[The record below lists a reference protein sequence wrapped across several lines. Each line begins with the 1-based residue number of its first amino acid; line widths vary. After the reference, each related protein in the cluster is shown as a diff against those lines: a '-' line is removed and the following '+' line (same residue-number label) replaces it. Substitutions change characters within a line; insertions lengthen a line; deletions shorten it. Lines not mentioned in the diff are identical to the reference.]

1 MLKHARLSPSSSAR
15 WLSCTASV
23 EASDKYPN
31 STNSAAEWG
40 TNVHYLGELLLTG
53 SENVTVGSVHKEN
66 PESVTFTVDTEML
79 KTAEEYAD
87 YVNSFID
94 KDSVVLIEE
103 QFDLSCIS
111 PNQFGT
117 SDATV
122 LNGTHLHVMDLKT
135 GHGIVMAEQNTQM
148 MLYAIGAVEELES
161 IYDIDEI
168 TLHIVQTR
176 AGHIDSWN
184 LHYQDLMKFK
194 EFATTQ
200 AKAIIEGNTKFN
212 PTKKGCQWCPHSR
225 DCDALKNH
233 VTETVTGAFEN
244 LEDIEGQADKVDT
257 THIKNI
263 LDNADLI
270 IGFVKAIQDVALEK
284 MQEGVEIDGY
294 KIIKTRKNKAWSDKE
309 GAEKYLTRKLK
320 LSGAFKRTLITP
332 TQAIKALGK
341 DNSKFLEKL
350 FTIPEG
356 DLKVVSNDTKGEAI
370 VNVAEQ
376 FNIV

>member
-1 MLKHARLSPSSSAR
+1 MTHARLSPSSSAR
-15 WLSCTASV
+15 WLTCTASV
-23 EASDKYPN
+23 EASDKYEN
-31 STNSAAEWG
+31 TTNPSAIWG
-40 TNVHYLGELLLTG
+40 TNVHYLGEQMLKG
-53 SENVTVGSVHKEN
+53 NEIAVGQRHTEQGV
-66 PESVTFTVDTEML
+66 VFVVDAEML

-87 YVNSFID
+87 YVNSYID
-94 KDSVVLIEE
+94 KNSVVLIEE

-122 LNGTHLHVMDLKT
+122 LNGTHLHVFDLKT
-135 GHGIVMAEQNTQM
+135 GHGIVNAEQNTQM

-184 LHYQDLMKFK
+184 LHYQDLMHFK
-194 EFATTQ
+194 SFAVIQ
-200 AKAIIEGNTKFN
+200 ADAIISGETKFN

-233 VTETVTGAFEN
+233 VTETVTGAFDN

-284 MQEGVEIDGY
+284 MQEGIEIDGY
-294 KIIKTRKNKAWSDKE
+294 KIIKTRKNKKWADVES
-309 GAEKYLTRKLK
+309 AEKYLVRKLK
-320 LSGAFKRTLITP
+320 QAGAFKRTLITP
-332 TQAIKALGK
+332 TQAIKAVGK
-341 DNSKFLEKL
+341 DNAKHLEKL
-350 FTIPEG
+350 FVIPEG

-370 VNVAEQ
+370 VNVADQ
-376 FNIV
+376 FKEV